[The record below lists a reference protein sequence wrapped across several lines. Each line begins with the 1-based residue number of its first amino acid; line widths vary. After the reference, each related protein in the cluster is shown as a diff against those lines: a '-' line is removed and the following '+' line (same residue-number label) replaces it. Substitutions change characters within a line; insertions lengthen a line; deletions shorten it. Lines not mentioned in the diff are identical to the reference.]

1 MYFLEE
7 IMHCKK
13 NTDFHLQFS
22 ECIRYFQKHQSLT
35 HSNISEMNSSDS
47 NIIPRDEKIINTLIK
62 NMYLAYL
69 KEAWWIEQTILTF
82 VSKHK
87 DPE

>member
-13 NTDFHLQFS
+13 KKKKTDFHLQFS
-22 ECIRYFQKHQSLT
+22 ECIRYFQKHQILT

-47 NIIPRDEKIINTLIK
+47 NIIPRDEKT
-62 NMYLAYL
+62 
-69 KEAWWIEQTILTF
+69 T
-82 VSKHK
+82 H
-87 DPE
+87 